1 MRKVDLTFDIGMDM
15 GVILSLRTKVT
26 SLYQEMQILRKLNH
40 KHILRWYGMINSKVS
55 VSLLMEYMKVG
66 SIYDLI
72 SRQGALQEKV
82 ASKFCKEILEGLVYL
97 HENKL
102 VHQDLKCSKI
112 LLDD

>member
-1 MRKVDLTFDIGMDM
+1 
-15 GVILSLRTKVT
+15 
-26 SLYQEMQILRKLNH
+26 
-40 KHILRWYGMINSKVS
+40 MINSKVS